1 MSMLPPLFI
10 TNNAGLMTLS
20 PHNTVTATIWCPQ
33 LRELRVRLGE
43 VVSQEGY
50 MGERMPLRWLA
61 LQQDLACLA
70 HQGSHYATYDQV
82 RHPHW
87 WRKLS

>member
-1 MSMLPPLFI
+1 
-10 TNNAGLMTLS
+10 MTLS

-33 LRELRVRLGE
+33 LRKLRVRLGE

-61 LQQDLACLA
+61 LQQDLAGLV